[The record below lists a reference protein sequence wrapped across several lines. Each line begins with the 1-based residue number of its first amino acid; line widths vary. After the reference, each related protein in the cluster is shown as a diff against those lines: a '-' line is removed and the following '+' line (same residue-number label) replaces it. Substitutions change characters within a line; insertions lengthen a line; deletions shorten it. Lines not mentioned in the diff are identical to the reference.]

1 MLLFTT
7 TVVCIYTRSFEII
20 ARSELLA
27 VSVLRNGHI
36 LSVLGRKGVQETR
49 VDIRLVLVMRRI
61 VITLAV
67 VSLTLRGIVIDEI
80 IIREPQSSRL
90 EIALLSI

>member
-1 MLLFTT
+1 
-7 TVVCIYTRSFEII
+7 
-20 ARSELLA
+20 
-27 VSVLRNGHI
+27 
-36 LSVLGRKGVQETR
+36 
-49 VDIRLVLVMRRI
+49 MRRI